1 MNYNVEYGDEVTL
14 KCFVNSSVKLQKNYW
29 EKSSNGL
36 IKTVNQGDKGTRGV
50 SFSNPSLTIVKVTLA
65 DIGEYTCI
73 ASNAVGTVRS
83 DKISLTTKSGSLDY
97 FHN

>member
-1 MNYNVEYGDEVTL
+1 MKYNVEYGGEVTL
-14 KCFVNSSVKLQKNYW
+14 QCFVNSRVTLQNIYW

-36 IKTVNQGDKGTRGV
+36 IKAINQRDRGTRGV
-50 SFSNPSLTIVKVTLA
+50 SLSNPSLTIVKVTLA

-83 DKISLTTKSGSLDY
+83 DKISLRTKGGKS
-97 FHN
+97 